1 MLSGVYGERWGLRG
15 APGDAP
21 CNGNTKLGHAIES
34 GYNAPLLRPAMST
47 ALDKLIEDGR
57 ELLRRLL
64 PLVPAG
70 AAVDWSR
77 VHAARWHR
85 QPLFG
90 GRLEAS
96 GAIDPIALDELL
108 CIDLQRDALIR
119 NTRQL
124 LAGAPANHALL
135 WGARGTGKSSL
146 VHALLN
152 RFAAHGLRLV
162 EVDKHDLGSLAEL
175 ARHLAGEPYRFVLF
189 CDDLSFEA
197 EESEYKALKSAL
209 EGSVFTTASN
219 LVIYA
224 TSNRRHLL
232 PESMADNQASRLVDG
247 ELHHGEAVEE
257 KISLSDRFGLWLS
270 FYPFR
275 QDDYLAVARLWVDR
289 LGARHGV
296 AEPWDDAARAEALR
310 WALARGVRSGR
321 TAQHFARHWIGS
333 RLLEDS

>member
-1 MLSGVYGERWGLRG
+1 
-15 APGDAP
+15 
-21 CNGNTKLGHAIES
+21 
-34 GYNAPLLRPAMST
+34 MST
-47 ALDKLIEDGR
+47 PLDKLIEDGR
-57 ELLRRLL
+57 DLLRRLL
-64 PLVPAG
+64 PHVPAG
-70 AAVDWSR
+70 TGVDWAR

-85 QPLFG
+85 HPLFG
-90 GRLEAS
+90 GRLEGS
-96 GAIDPIALDELL
+96 GAIDPIDLDELL
-108 CIDLQRDALIR
+108 CIDAQRDALVR

-124 LAGAPANHALL
+124 LAGLPANHALL

-152 RFAAHGLRLV
+152 RFASDGLRLV

-175 ARHLAGEPYRFVLF
+175 ARDLAGQPYRFMLF

-209 EGSVFTTASN
+209 EGSVFTATSN

-232 PESMADNQASRLVDG
+232 PESMADNQAARLVDG

-289 LGARHGV
+289 LARRHGL
-296 AEPWDDAARAEALR
+296 ADGWDDDARAEALR

-321 TAQHFARHWIGS
+321 TAQHFARHWVGS
-333 RLLEDS
+333 HLLESG